1 MHRAL
6 NMPIKAFG
14 PTVPFKNCTS
24 STETVISTVLT
35 TPGPVFLA
43 DFFEQLQLFRS
54 LHYCH
59 SLSTLQFLKD
69 KHTMKANVHY
79 SLELGKIIHSLQLER
94 GLTALYINSGR
105 DISVTDR
112 LQAAYKVTGDAVE
125 SISVWFYT
133 DDNQTSVY
141 LINKRTFFQ
150 YLTSLR
156 ERRENLTFE
165 DAISLYTMVNQVFIQ
180 WMVNAVKDDRNNDYW
195 ADIVA
200 YHMLI
205 NGKENIG
212 LERAIG
218 TYFFVNGKKVRQK

>member
-1 MHRAL
+1 
-6 NMPIKAFG
+6 
-14 PTVPFKNCTS
+14 
-24 STETVISTVLT
+24 
-35 TPGPVFLA
+35 
-43 DFFEQLQLFRS
+43 
-54 LHYCH
+54 
-59 SLSTLQFLKD
+59 
-69 KHTMKANVHY
+69 MKANVHY

-141 LINKRTFFQ
+141 LTNKRTFFQ